1 MLFYAIFLLA
11 CSGRTLQTDPV
22 ALQALQSLLEELL
35 AVGGHARDIVLFPL
49 NGSVG
54 VLKDLLDG
62 VGDFLTDTVTGN
74 ESDLWGTTRLSGCLL
89 HATLGIRTV

>member
-54 VLKDLLDG
+54 VLKDLLDR
-62 VGDFLTDTVTGN
+62 VRNLVTDTISGD
-74 ESDLWGTTRLSGCLL
+74 EGDLAEICSEPPCIL
-89 HATLGIRTV
+89 HVQCAHTV